1 MKKLLFA
8 DDEESIRLLYK
19 EEFEEQGYEVV
30 LAADGKEALEK
41 FTANRPDL
49 LVIDIKMPG
58 MDGIELLKKIREQS
72 PTVPVILCTAYGDF
86 QQDLNAWLSDDYVV
100 KSANLDVLMQK
111 VKTLLSRQ
119 QPRET
124 ETRI

>member
-30 LAADGKEALEK
+30 LAADGREALEK
-41 FTANRPDL
+41 FTAHRPDL

-58 MDGIELLKKIREQS
+58 MDGFEVLKKVREQS
-72 PTVPVILCTAYGDF
+72 PHVPVILCTAYGEY
-86 QQDLNAWLSDDYVV
+86 QHDLNAWASDDYVV
-100 KSANLDVLMQK
+100 KSANLEGLTQK
-111 VKTLLSRQ
+111 IKTLLERQ
-119 QPRET
+119 PPGS
-124 ETRI
+124 